1 MMGKLKIKTH
11 PGVTGILFGMLIL
24 AFFMTGSTGCTKMDD
39 YKKQFVKG
47 DLIYPAK
54 PDTILVYS
62 GDYRV
67 RLSSVLTSD
76 PNIVK
81 SHIYWD
87 SRTDSMEVDVKRT
100 QGADTISLI
109 IKDLLEGSH
118 TFEVVNEDA
127 GGNRSVPLY
136 AIGAVYGDKYRASLN
151 NRPIASS
158 SLDTGLQVHLS
169 FASMDESAGPLLT
182 ELHYQKTNDDSA
194 SLIIGLDVTDTLLQD
209 YKKGSS
215 VVYRTYYLPD
225 SLSIDTFKTAY
236 DTYTPQIQ
244 NVWVD
249 LTAKYLKNPGNPFY
263 YSTWDGSR
271 WGDLDQWVTTPNV
284 KNAGGYGGYEVKNH
298 SMIAMESGW
307 GKSAITNGKIYQSV
321 YLPYSGKWRMTV
333 NMNDL
338 NDQGRKYIIAA
349 AGQSFPDIDH
359 AEYQSLAY
367 YEFSPNHGGDNI
379 SISFTISQPGYVTLG
394 FLASMTDNGSFF
406 EVNSLKLEY
415 NYSNE

>member
-1 MMGKLKIKTH
+1 MMGKLKIKVR
-11 PGVTGILFGMLIL
+11 PGVAGILFTIFTL
-24 AFFMTGSTGCTKMDD
+24 AVFMAGITGCTKMDD

-76 PNIVK
+76 PNIIR

-87 SRTDSMEVDVKRT
+87 SRTDSMAVDVKRT

-109 IKDLLEGSH
+109 INNLLEGSH

-127 GGNRSVPLY
+127 SGNRSVPLY
-136 AIGAVYGDKYRASLN
+136 AIGSVYGDKYRASLN

-158 SLDTGLQVHLS
+158 YLDTGLQVHLN
-169 FASMDESAGPLLT
+169 FADMDHSAGPLLT
-182 ELHYQKTNDDSA
+182 ELHYQKTNDDSVT
-194 SLIIGLDVTDTLLQD
+194 LIIALDVTDTLLQD
-209 YKKGSS
+209 YKKGTS
-215 VVYRTYYLPD
+215 VVYRTYFRPD
-225 SLSIDTFKTAY
+225 SLSIDTFKTAFE
-236 DTYTPQIQ
+236 TFTPSIE

-249 LTAKYLKNPGNPFY
+249 LTAKFLKNPGNPFY
-263 YSTWDGSR
+263 YTTWDGGR
-271 WGDLDQWVTTPNV
+271 WGNLDQWITTPNV

-307 GKSAITNGKIYQSV
+307 GKPAITNGKIYQTI

-359 AEYQSLAY
+359 AEDQSLAY
-367 YEFSPNHGGDNI
+367 YEFSPNHGGDDI
-379 SISFTISQPGYVTLG
+379 SITFDIAASGYVTVG

-406 EVNSLKLEY
+406 EVNNLKLEY
-415 NYSNE
+415 NYSNN